1 MVDFNTLLNGK
12 SERLSRESGED
23 DDLFKVI

>member
-12 SERLSRESGED
+12 SEGISRGSGEE